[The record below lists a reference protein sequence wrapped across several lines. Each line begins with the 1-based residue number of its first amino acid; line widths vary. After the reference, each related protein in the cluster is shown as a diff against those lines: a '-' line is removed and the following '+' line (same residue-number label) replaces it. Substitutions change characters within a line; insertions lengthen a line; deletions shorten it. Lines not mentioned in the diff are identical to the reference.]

1 VKIILVK
8 DVDGVGRAGETVD
21 VADGYARNYLV
32 PKGFAM
38 RATESNMAI
47 LDHERK
53 LLELRKAKA
62 VKVAKDLARRI
73 KKLSCTIPKQV
84 GENEKIF
91 GSVTAMDI
99 VKALAAEGIEIDKR
113 QVVLEEPIR
122 TLGIYPVLIRVHPEV
137 DARLKVWVVKA

>member
-1 VKIILVK
+1 
-8 DVDGVGRAGETVD
+8 
-21 VADGYARNYLV
+21 
-32 PKGFAM
+32 M